1 MSTNPIF
8 YSHATH
14 QFSIDIIGLNFT
26 QQTKQRNYTG
36 TSKGVNITIQ
46 KKKKIFGLHECWN
59 IGAKMLT

>member
-14 QFSIDIIGLNFT
+14 QFSIDIFGLNFT

-36 TSKGVNITIQ
+36 ASKGVNITIQ
-46 KKKKIFGLHECWN
+46 KKKDFWS
-59 IGAKMLT
+59 T